1 MSKQVSAT
9 PEDSTYFS
17 LQASWGISTHIG
29 GRRATEKL
37 AIQCHIKQDD
47 NVLVVGCG
55 NGQASVYLARQH
67 RCHVTGID
75 ISEEMVSLSLRRAL
89 NKGISDRTIFK
100 VADAQHLPFQDNE
113 FDAVICESV
122 NAFVPDKLA
131 AMKEYCR
138 VVKPRRRVG
147 MNEVTWLK
155 PPTPRVTDYFVR
167 SMGAR
172 PLQADGWQ
180 GLMEAGGLKD
190 VNGQVFHPNMLSMW
204 YDEFRQM
211 GVSQAFSSWGR
222 FFKMMIHNT
231 PEVRKY
237 IRDLWPP
244 PWGILSY
251 MGYGIYTGK
260 G

>member
-1 MSKQVSAT
+1 MSKQISAT

-29 GRRATEKL
+29 GLRATEKL
-37 AIQCHIKQDD
+37 AIQCHIKPDN

-75 ISEEMVSLSLRRAL
+75 TSEEMVNLSLRRAL

-100 VADAQHLPFQDNE
+100 VADAQNLPFQDNE
-113 FDAVICESV
+113 FDALICESV

-138 VVKPRRRVG
+138 VVKPGRRVG

-155 PPTPRVTDYFVR
+155 PPTLRVADYFVR

-172 PLQADGWQ
+172 PFDASGWQ
-180 GLMEAGGLKD
+180 GLMKTGGLKD
-190 VNGQVFHPNMLSMW
+190 ITTQVFHPNMFTMW
-204 YDEFRQM
+204 YDELSQM
-211 GVSQAFSSWGR
+211 GVSQAFCSWGR
-222 FFKMMIHNT
+222 FFKMMVKGS
-231 PEVRKY
+231 PEVKKY
-237 IRDLWPP
+237 LRELWPP
-244 PWGILSY
+244 PWNVLSY
-251 MGYGIYTGK
+251 MGYGIYTGE